1 MLFQIEKDSQ
11 TVPSKMDEM
20 DENGLT
26 IKHSTGKIQNPRQR
40 RYTKFPEK
48 ENRSR

>member
-11 TVPSKMDEM
+11 TVPSKM